1 MILAK
6 LFLVGVLGGIA
17 LHRIKC
23 YFRDRRQRLANQ
35 QEG

>member
-6 LFLVGVLGGIA
+6 LFLVGVLGGLA
-17 LHRIKC
+17 AHRIKC
-23 YFRDRRQRLANQ
+23 YLRDRRHRLADQ